1 MVKKTSVEVAEA
13 DVEFKNAA
21 DNLVDA
27 VIDNIK
33 EGYKSDL
40 EPFEA
45 YAERV
50 RAEMYSN
57 IDDFRL
63 RFLNGYHVILK
74 ELAKEKKEK
83 LELEDKPPPGT
94 FIM

>member
-1 MVKKTSVEVAEA
+1 MAKKQSIEVAEA
-13 DVEFKNAA
+13 DVEFKKAA
-21 DNLVDA
+21 DNLVDV

-57 IDDFRL
+57 IDDFRT
-63 RFLNGYHVILK
+63 RFLNGYHVILE
-74 ELAKEKKEK
+74 ELAKEKKENLK
-83 LELEDKPPPGT
+83 IEDKPPPGT